1 MCELSKTHHYFSHHL
16 HQNQQDQDGDN
27 QLDGHRRRDSSAL
40 ESSEDEE
47 KAGGE
52 GYRELRHKPDIKMQ
66 RKDKKNGDWLNCAE
80 YQLVI

>member
-1 MCELSKTHHYFSHHL
+1 MCVLSKTHHYLSHHL

-52 GYRELRHKPDIKMQ
+52 GDGELRHKPVSKVEQGQ
-66 RKDKKNGDWLNCAE
+66 RKSF
-80 YQLVI
+80 